1 MNNRFVDRHNSL
13 IMVVIRVVFW
23 TAMIQLAAFLIVAGV
38 FFYREVTKIYDD
50 MDENIAHEAITIID
64 DKEIQMLSN
73 DCNIIL
79 NKISPTNNPKVLYDA
94 DSKGFIANF
103 KSIMDT
109 QEYQDVW
116 NRLNTIRSNTASTAL
131 DLIIIFPEYNAG
143 MYIMDASDV
152 NVLPCGEIFELD
164 MDKYYDKST
173 NTLKGFYSQSAKYGS
188 LRTKAIPV
196 YSNVED
202 GIYTFLSSD
211 IPTNVINARVRSFI
225 LQGAFIALV
234 SVLVISC
241 IVIFELRKDMI
252 RPMRTIIDAA
262 DRFVDG
268 YEIRDIH
275 KKDTNIFEKIDSGK
289 ITEVKNLASAL
300 RSMELEMNSYLA
312 NLDSITR
319 EKERIST
326 ELDVARKIQ
335 AESLPSIFPP
345 FPERDEFGIYAT
357 MTPAKEVGGDFYDF
371 FFIDEDHLA
380 IVIADVSGKG
390 VPAAM
395 LMMAS
400 KILLQNRAMLGGTP
414 SEVLGFANEQLC
426 THNVEDMFVT
436 VWFGIYTVSTG
447 EIIAANAGHE
457 YPVIMDEKG
466 DFVLMKDKH
475 GPVLGAMEGIKYR
488 DYTFTLKP
496 SEKLYIYT
504 DGVTEATD
512 NDNNL
517 WGVDNMLNT
526 LNSVKGESAEEILQ
540 KITDSIDEY
549 TRGVAQFDDITQLCI
564 ERVR

>member
-1 MNNRFVDRHNSL
+1 MNERFVDRHNSL

-23 TAMIQLAAFLIVAGV
+23 TAMIQLAAFLIVAGI

-79 NKISPTNNPKVLYDA
+79 NKISSTNNPKVLYDA

-131 DLIIIFPEYNAG
+131 DLIIIYPEYNVG

-371 FFIDEDHLA
+371 FFIDDDHLA
-380 IVIADVSGKG
+380 LVIADVSGKG

-517 WGVDNMLNT
+517 WGVDNMLST

>member
-1 MNNRFVDRHNSL
+1 MNERFVDRHNSL

-23 TAMIQLAAFLIVAGV
+23 TAMIQLAAFLIVAGI

-173 NTLKGFYSQSAKYGS
+173 NTLKGFYSQSTKYGS

-380 IVIADVSGKG
+380 LVIADVSGKG

>member
-1 MNNRFVDRHNSL
+1 MRNSFVEKHNSL
-13 IMVVIRVVFW
+13 IVFVVRMVFW
-23 TAMIQLAAFLIVAGV
+23 TAIIQLAAFLIVAGI

-64 DKEIQMLSN
+64 DKEIQTLSI
-73 DCNIIL
+73 DCNNIFR
-79 NKISPTNNPKVLYDA
+79 KICSSDDPKTIYNMDSQEFINN
-94 DSKGFIANF
+94 FQ
-103 KSIMDT
+103 SIMDT

-116 NRLNTIRSNTASTAL
+116 KRLNAIRSNTASTAL
-131 DLIIIFPEYNAG
+131 DLIMIYPEYNLG
-143 MYIMDASDV
+143 LYIMDASDV

-164 MDKYYDKST
+164 MDKYYDKSN
-173 NTLKGFYSQSAKYGS
+173 NTLKGFYSQSNKYGS

-196 YSNVED
+196 YSNTEN

-225 LQGAFIALV
+225 LQGALIALV
-234 SVLVISC
+234 SVLIISG
-241 IVIFELRKDMI
+241 IVILELKKDMI
-252 RPMRTIIDAA
+252 RPMHTIIDAA
-262 DRFVDG
+262 DKFVDG

-357 MTPAKEVGGDFYDF
+357 MAPAKEVGGDFYDF
-371 FFIDEDHLA
+371 FFIDDDHLA
-380 IVIADVSGKG
+380 LVIADVSGKG

-414 SEVLGFANEQLC
+414 SEVLEFANEQLC

-447 EIIAANAGHE
+447 EVIAANAGHE
-457 YPVIMDEKG
+457 YPVVMDEKG
-466 DFVLMKDKH
+466 DFALMKDKH

-488 DYTFTLKP
+488 DYNFTLK
-496 SEKLYIYT
+496 SGEKLYIYT

-517 WGVDNMLNT
+517 WGVDNMLSA
-526 LNSVKGESAEEILQ
+526 LNSVKSESAEQILQ

>member
-23 TAMIQLAAFLIVAGV
+23 TAMIQLTAFLIVAGI

-79 NKISPTNNPKVLYDA
+79 NKISPRNNPKVLYDA

-371 FFIDEDHLA
+371 FFIDENHLA
-380 IVIADVSGKG
+380 LVIADVSGKG

-447 EIIAANAGHE
+447 EVIASNAGHE

-517 WGVDNMLNT
+517 WGVDNMLST